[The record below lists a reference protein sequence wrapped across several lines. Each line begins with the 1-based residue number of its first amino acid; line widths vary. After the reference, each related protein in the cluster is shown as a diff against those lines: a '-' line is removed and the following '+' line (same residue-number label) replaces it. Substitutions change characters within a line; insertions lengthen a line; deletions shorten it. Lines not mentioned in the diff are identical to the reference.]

1 MKSINNE
8 NGMVLLLV
16 LFITALLAALLSE
29 LAFST
34 LVDLRLAETYR
45 DSTRAYYLAKG
56 GIQVGSMVLAD
67 DGNDYDGNDE
77 LWAQGISNY
86 PVGDIGIVSITI
98 TALDGK
104 ININRLISNSDNI
117 NVVVK
122 DRCLRLFNIL
132 GIDAA
137 QEHIY
142 ALIDWIDS
150 DNRSD
155 NNPGGYGAEAE
166 YYAGQTPSSFCKN
179 AALDTLEELQLVA
192 GFTKDEVDKLRP
204 HVSVYGGDKI
214 HLNSASVEVLCSLA
228 KDMEM
233 SDAEAIVAQRKD
245 NPFHT
250 VDELNILPNGPSIYI
265 MIHDFVDVKAQY
277 YRINTIA
284 SIADGRCRTKATIN
298 KTDNTLIYMQIY

>member
-117 NVVVK
+117 DVVVK

-166 YYAGQTPSSFCKN
+166 Y
-179 AALDTLEELQLVA
+179 
-192 GFTKDEVDKLRP
+192 
-204 HVSVYGGDKI
+204 
-214 HLNSASVEVLCSLA
+214 
-228 KDMEM
+228 
-233 SDAEAIVAQRKD
+233 
-245 NPFHT
+245 
-250 VDELNILPNGPSIYI
+250 
-265 MIHDFVDVKAQY
+265 
-277 YRINTIA
+277 
-284 SIADGRCRTKATIN
+284 
-298 KTDNTLIYMQIY
+298 